1 MEGKRAENRE
11 FRPHARLM
19 ERPFTPYNLQPRI
32 NHMSVPQGVPVERPR
47 ARGTR
52 ERKGDDKSD

>member
-1 MEGKRAENRE
+1 
-11 FRPHARLM
+11 
-19 ERPFTPYNLQPRI
+19 
-32 NHMSVPQGVPVERPR
+32 MSVPQGVPVERPR